1 MPSHR
6 STKTLLKAVNAGDQS
21 ARDELIAAVYAE
33 LRRVADRYLRRE
45 RPNHTLQPTALVH
58 EAYLRLVGQSA
69 VRWRNREHFIAVA
82 AKMMRRILV
91 DYARGHNRDKRGSGI
106 VKLPLASADRIAKTQ
121 DMDLVELDEALK
133 RFATDYPEESEIVE
147 LRFFGGLS
155 IAETAKVLKVS
166 ESTVERGWRFARAW
180 LDREMDGGCR

>member
-1 MPSHR
+1 
-6 STKTLLKAVNAGDQS
+6 
-21 ARDELIAAVYAE
+21 
-33 LRRVADRYLRRE
+33 
-45 RPNHTLQPTALVH
+45 
-58 EAYLRLVGQSA
+58 
-69 VRWRNREHFIAVA
+69 
-82 AKMMRRILV
+82 MMRRILV

-155 IAETAKVLKVS
+155 IAEAAKVLKVTQPRVS
-166 ESTVERGWRFARAW
+166 DLVRGRVDLFSIDALVEMLARLGIAVT
-180 LDREMDGGCR
+180 LRTKSAHRVA